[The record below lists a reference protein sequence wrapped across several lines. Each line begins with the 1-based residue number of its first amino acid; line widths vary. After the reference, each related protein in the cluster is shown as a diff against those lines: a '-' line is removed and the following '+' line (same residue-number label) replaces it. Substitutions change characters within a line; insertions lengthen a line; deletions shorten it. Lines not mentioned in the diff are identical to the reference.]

1 MKAVLVICEGRHDI
15 IFVQRSLGAV
25 AGCDWLDLPIKEL
38 PSPFGDI
45 NIQPQSK
52 KGLVATRIEREVD
65 DFTLREVA
73 YPPLPQFESAVLD
86 EAKQTIFVMI
96 RANGKEQVNAVI
108 DLLQDINA
116 SLDLGSMDI
125 SGYATAFLFDAN
137 DEGLAA
143 TLATFRKGYGEHFG
157 DLSTADHA
165 VWVKAPTCH
174 VGAFVVHK
182 SSSDLTGTLEDHLV
196 PLATA
201 AWPSHFN
208 AASAFIDDGR
218 QTDETVSKNEVSRLR
233 AIITSAGQFQ
243 HPGASLSTL
252 VARKSIP
259 REHFKKCE
267 LSKELV
273 RFLQAVPWQES
284 SDEPADVPKS
294 A

>member
-1 MKAVLVICEGRHDI
+1 MKAVLVICEGLHDI

-25 AGCDWLDLPIKEL
+25 AGCKWFNQPIKEL
-38 PSPFGDI
+38 PSPFGSM
-45 NIQPQSK
+45 PSQSK
-52 KGLVATRIEREVD
+52 KGLVARRIEREVGD
-65 DFTLREVA
+65 LTLREVA
-73 YPPLPQFESAVLD
+73 YPLLPQFESAVLD
-86 EAKQTIFVMI
+86 EAKETIFLMI
-96 RANGKEQVNAVI
+96 RANGKKQVDAVI

-116 SLDLGSMDI
+116 SLDLESRI
-125 SGYATAFLFDAN
+125 SRYAAAFLFDAN

-143 TLATFRKGYGEHFG
+143 TLDAFRDGYGEHFG
-157 DLSTADHA
+157 DLSTANHA

-218 QTDETVSKNEVSRLR
+218 QDDETASKSKASRLR

-243 HPGASLSTL
+243 HPGAPLSTI
-252 VARKSIP
+252 VAREGIP
-259 REHFKKCE
+259 TAQFEACE
-267 LSKELV
+267 LSQELV

-284 SDEPADVPKS
+284 SDELADVPKS

>member
-1 MKAVLVICEGRHDI
+1 MKAVLVICEGLHDI

-25 AGCDWLDLPIKEL
+25 AGYNWFDRPIRKL
-38 PSPFGDI
+38 PSPFG

-52 KGLVATRIEREVD
+52 KGLVARRIEREVGD
-65 DFTLREVA
+65 LTLRAVA
-73 YPPLPQFESAVLD
+73 YPLLPQFESAVLD
-86 EAKQTIFVMI
+86 EAEETIFLMI

-116 SLDLGSMDI
+116 SLDLGSMEI

-137 DEGLAA
+137 DEGLAP
-143 TLATFRKGYGEHFG
+143 TLDAFRNGYGEHFG

-165 VWVKAPTCH
+165 VWVEAPTCH
-174 VGAFVVHK
+174 VGAFVIHK
-182 SSSDLTGTLEDHLV
+182 SPSDPTGTLEDHLA
-196 PLATA
+196 PLVA
-201 AWPSHFN
+201 ASWPNHFD

-218 QTDETVSKNEVSRLR
+218 QTDETVSKSEVNRLR

-243 HPGASLSTL
+243 HPGAPLSTL
-252 VARKSIP
+252 VAREGVP
-259 REHFKKCE
+259 EAHFKTCE
-267 LSKELV
+267 LSEELV